1 MTRWKKTITSI
12 GALLLVVAL
21 LTSCTGPTPSV
32 APPPALSEKKEV
44 TSEDLL
50 LVDQLLLAGKYEDA
64 VLQLQKLG
72 QIDPKNNAVQ
82 DKLRTATAEWKFTEA
97 QTLVAVGAYAEAI
110 KKMKTAL
117 DVLPNDKRILMAMD
131 EAYLNLGK
139 KYLELLD
146 VARAK
151 EALLAV
157 NYDQNLRL
165 QAQGLMNLD
174 VQAVENTQKGY
185 QALQAGDYTVAM
197 SYFKAALQLKPDLAQ
212 AQSGMKATEMMVAT
226 RPTSFPQTF
235 VQPAYQPAYIPPGG
249 TEQPATT
256 QPTENNSWE
265 KPASSGAG
273 TNDWGQFKQWM
284 ENEINSNL
292 MSGNAINENP
302 LLDFENLA
310 KIEDPQAYNYLAESD
325 FANSLYLTAI
335 KIYGERALY
344 IASEIPRI
352 FPLPNSLDPNY
363 QTTRQRI
370 QRLLKGA
377 SFVDEG
383 VGGLRAPT
391 IFKATQKNLQA
402 FIDNELAILTS
413 SAIAGLFAPPEVG
426 QLSDQSQAYVDEF
439 DLAQSKVLMVPFSQL
454 PPWAQV
460 KRYYIEASLNAYMLS
475 EVARD
480 FEGLLPLPQIAPEP
494 EASPEE
500 YPVTQGFGPLLL
512 TLTASSSYSP
522 IAGYVDI
529 VVTPKVINQNETFA
543 TEITANIKI
552 VVPPVFEIIDNGAF
566 IVTQVSEGYL
576 LSQLV
581 NTLEVWPNLTITN
594 IVGVLPSFTLR
605 VLQSD
610 FGQNQFISGYLEIL
624 SPFLQMNVGSDWLRV
639 TPPTPRVNDIID
651 IRYGISVNP
660 TVTTTTVTTT
670 TTTVPEPSYS
680 ILRILVPDVADIV
693 GFTSGGYI
701 TVIDGKYY
709 VEWQFPPTHI
719 KNYSIEYSLQLRP
732 KANTTGKQILVV
744 ATRDEKKNGPLVL
757 TVFDPNS
764 RAILPIKLP
773 GIPIPADPTYRTTLD
788 ETIRLVRYSENL
800 HWNLSTTRTPSTLD
814 NVSTGNLVR
823 AANELSSALYW
834 IPIKWAQLSQL
845 PYEYFVGY
853 PTYSSGLVDLPNAA
867 SLFDPVTGVVVK
879 NPDSYLTISA
889 DLTTQFGTPDSW
901 KDMIEFL
908 RAQLLQRLA
917 ELGYR

>member
-1 MTRWKKTITSI
+1 MTRWEKTITSI
-12 GALLLVVAL
+12 GVLLLVVAL
-21 LTSCTGPTPSV
+21 LTSCSGFAPSV

-82 DKLRTATAEWKFTEA
+82 DKLATATAEWKFTEA

-117 DVLPNDKRILMAMD
+117 DVLPNDKRILTAMD

-157 NYDQNLRL
+157 NYDQNFRL

-174 VQAVENTQKGY
+174 VQAVDNTQKGY
-185 QALQAGDYTVAM
+185 QALQAGDYTMAM
-197 SYFKAALQLKPDLAQ
+197 SYFRAALQLKPDLAQ
-212 AQSGMKATEMMVAT
+212 AQSGMKATETMFAV

-235 VQPAYQPAYIPPGG
+235 VQPTYPSAYIPPSG

-256 QPTENNSWE
+256 QPTESNSWE

-273 TNDWGQFKQWM
+273 TSDWGQFKQWM
-284 ENEINSNL
+284 ENEINGNQ

-363 QTTRQRI
+363 QTARQRI
-370 QRLLKGA
+370 QRLLKSA

-383 VGGLRAPT
+383 VRGLRAPT

-402 FIDNELAILTS
+402 LIDNELASLTS
-413 SAIAGLFAPPEVG
+413 SSIAGLFAPPEAG

-454 PPWAQV
+454 PSWAQV
-460 KRYYIEASLNAYMLS
+460 KRYYIEASLNAYMLN
-475 EVARD
+475 EVASD
-480 FEGLLPLPQIAPEP
+480 FERLLPLPQIAPEQ

-522 IAGYVDI
+522 TAGYVDI
-529 VVTPKVINQNETFA
+529 VVTPEVINPNETFV
-543 TEITANIKI
+543 TEITANVRMVI
-552 VVPPVFEIIDNGAF
+552 PAVFEIINNGGCTL
-566 IVTQVSEGYL
+566 TQTSEGYL

-581 NTLEVWPNLTITN
+581 NTI
-594 IVGVLPSFTLR
+594 GVLPNITLR

-610 FGQNQFISGYLEIL
+610 FSQNQFVSGYLEVL
-624 SPFLQMNVGSDWLRV
+624 NPFLQLNIGSDWLRV

-660 TVTTTTVTTT
+660 TETTTTDTI
-670 TTTVPEPSYS
+670 PKEPKLST
-680 ILRILVPDVADIV
+680 LRILIPDVTEIA
-693 GFTSGGYI
+693 GFTPGGFI
-701 TVIDGKYY
+701 TVIDGKNYI
-709 VEWQFPPTHI
+709 EWRFNPEDI
-719 KNYSIEYSLQLRP
+719 KDYSFEYFLQLRP

-757 TVFDPNS
+757 TVFDPNI

-773 GIPIPADPTYRTTLD
+773 GTPISPDPTSRATL
-788 ETIRLVRYSENL
+788 EELIRLIRYSENL
-800 HWNLSTTRTPSTLD
+800 HWNLSTTRTPSALD
-814 NVSTGNLVR
+814 IVSTGNLVR
-823 AANELSSALYW
+823 AANELASSLYW

-845 PYEYFVGY
+845 PYEYFVSY
-853 PTYSSGLVDLPNAA
+853 PAYSTGLVDLPNAA
-867 SLFDPVTGVVVK
+867 SLFDLVTGVVVK

-889 DLTTQFGTPDSW
+889 DLTTQFGTPESW